1 METKLEEEIINNK
14 KYKSEIKLLKN
25 NITDNTNSN
34 NNDISNLNKTIT
46 SLKND
51 LINVD
56 EVMSTKNQEFNKLEI
71 SLKERSSQIS
81 VLMESIEMIQKEV
94 SSAEDDSSKLLSDTS
109 RYNNKNLLQ
118 HTVNITAE
126 LVSTQRQHY
135 SLEKRLSEMMS
146 NLQLYQ
152 SNNIILNK
160 NISNNETEFNELL
173 NK

>member
-1 METKLEEEIINNK
+1 
-14 KYKSEIKLLKN
+14 LKN
-25 NITDNTNSN
+25 NNTDNIN
-34 NNDISNLNKTIT
+34 NNNNEINNLNKTIT

-51 LINVD
+51 LIKTD
-56 EVMSTKNQEFNKLEI
+56 EIISTKNQETNKLEI

-94 SSAEDDSSKLLSDTS
+94 SSTEDDTSKLLIDTS

-135 SLEKRLSEMMS
+135 SLEKRLSEMLS
-146 NLQLYQ
+146 NLQLCQ

-160 NISNNETEFNELL
+160 KINNTETEYNELF